1 MIFSAV
7 VQCLAVLL
15 LVDMVINI
23 QMSRK
28 IQKSV
33 RENLR
38 RRQEKN
44 EEVTVIDWKYNKL
57 SWL

>member
-7 VQCLAVLL
+7 IQCLAVLL

-28 IQKSV
+28 IQKAV
-33 RENLR
+33 RENLK

-57 SWL
+57 S

>member
-15 LVDMVINI
+15 LVDMLINI

-28 IQKSV
+28 IQKAV

-38 RRQEKN
+38 CRQEKN

-57 SWL
+57 S

>member
-28 IQKSV
+28 IQKAV

-38 RRQEKN
+38 HRQEKN

-57 SWL
+57 S

>member
-1 MIFSAV
+1 MIFSTV

-28 IQKSV
+28 IKKAV
-33 RENLR
+33 RENLK

-57 SWL
+57 S

>member
-1 MIFSAV
+1 MVFSAV
-7 VQCLAVLL
+7 IQCLAVLL

-28 IQKSV
+28 IQKAV
-33 RENLR
+33 RENLK

-57 SWL
+57 S

>member
-28 IQKSV
+28 IRKAV

-57 SWL
+57 S

>member
-15 LVDMVINI
+15 LVDMLINI

-28 IQKSV
+28 IQKAV
-33 RENLR
+33 RENLKR
-38 RRQEKN
+38 KQEKN

-57 SWL
+57 S

>member
-33 RENLR
+33 RENLK

-57 SWL
+57 S

>member
-7 VQCLAVLL
+7 IQCLAVLL

-28 IQKSV
+28 IQKVV
-33 RENLR
+33 RENLKR
-38 RRQEKN
+38 RKEKN

-57 SWL
+57 S

>member
-7 VQCLAVLL
+7 IQCLAVLL

-28 IQKSV
+28 IQKVV
-33 RENLR
+33 RENLK
-38 RRQEKN
+38 RRQEKM
-44 EEVTVIDWKYNKL
+44 KKL
-57 SWL
+57 R

>member
-7 VQCLAVLL
+7 IQCLAVLL

-23 QMSRK
+23 QISRK
-28 IQKSV
+28 IQKAV
-33 RENLR
+33 HENLK

-57 SWL
+57 S

>member
-28 IQKSV
+28 IQKAV

-57 SWL
+57 S

>member
-28 IQKSV
+28 IQKAV
-33 RENLR
+33 RENLK

-57 SWL
+57 S

>member
-1 MIFSAV
+1 MVFSAV

-28 IQKSV
+28 IQKAV
-33 RENLR
+33 RENLK

-57 SWL
+57 S